1 MRSIARNK
9 HVRQLICL
17 LIADFLVF
25 GLTDAQAVP
34 SLMLMIGFLL
44 LVATIYNLVGGI
56 LTLSKLYGLSIKNKR
71 RLAASATGLIAGLIA
86 LQSIGQLNSRDI
98 FVLLPLVI
106 LAYLYGL
113 YLQMGKTSARA

>member
-9 HVRQLICL
+9 HFRQLICL

-34 SLMLMIGFLL
+34 SIMLMVGFLL
-44 LVATIYNLVGGI
+44 LAATIYSLTNGI
-56 LTLSKLYGLSIKNKR
+56 LTFSKLYGLSIKNKQ
-71 RLAASATGLIAGLIA
+71 RLSASITGLVAGLIA

-98 FVLLPLVI
+98 FVLLPLVA

-113 YLQMGKTSARA
+113 YLQMGKTSSKA